1 VTLLTP
7 ASAADTA
14 ALTEFLSGVDLTVSG
29 LDSPS
34 VRIWTERDD
43 RGEIIATT
51 GFELSADNQHALV
64 RSVAVHPSVQRTGAG
79 TKLATFALARAA
91 EKGAERA
98 WLFSRRSGP
107 FWQGLGFERAD
118 REELARVL
126 PDTHQVRLFISSGQ
140 LAQEVAWSKSLR
152 ADGGISAGR

>member
-1 VTLLTP
+1 MTLLTP

-34 VRIWTERDD
+34 VRIWTERDN

-79 TKLATFALARAA
+79 TKLATFALARAD

-98 WLFSRRSGP
+98 WLFSR
-107 FWQGLGFERAD
+107 
-118 REELARVL
+118 
-126 PDTHQVRLFISSGQ
+126 SSGQ

-152 ADGGISAGR
+152 AEGGISAGR